1 MLDRDTAIHLVAG
14 GVAGTAGAIV
24 TCPLEV
30 VKTRLQSSSSG
41 FYPPPINKE
50 LTSGHVT
57 CKSLLKSEQRRR
69 LCTGGYTRHDL
80 VALSHFGVPTPPG
93 CSPRS
98 HSTPGIYQCIRYIVE
113 NEGTRA
119 LFKGLGPNLVGVAP
133 SRAIYF
139 CAYSKSKIAFNSVLP
154 PDTPIVHVCSAF
166 CAGFVA
172 CTLTNPIWFVKT
184 RLQLDDRTNRI
195 TAMEC
200 VHRIYRQSGILGFYK
215 GIVASYVGISET
227 VIHFVIYEAVKA
239 WLATHRSRVSR
250 PDDRKTLR
258 DFIEFMAAGSFSKT
272 IASTIAYPHEVARTR
287 LREEGTKYQ
296 RFWQTLRTVVAEEGT
311 NGLYRGLGTHLIRQ
325 IPNTAI
331 IMATYEAV
339 VYILSRH
346 FHQRPRSIASASGS
360 QFYAEAKAKRELA

>member
-1 MLDRDTAIHLVAG
+1 MLDRDTAIHLIAG
-14 GVAGTAGAIV
+14 GVAGTTGAIV

-41 FYPPPINKE
+41 FYPPPVNKE
-50 LTSGHVT
+50 FTSGHVT
-57 CKSLLKSEQRRR
+57 CKSFPTPEQRRR
-69 LCTGGYTRHDL
+69 LCTGGYPRYSFL
-80 VALSHFGVPTPPG
+80 ALSHCGVSTPPG
-93 CSPRS
+93 GSP
-98 HSTPGIYQCIRYIVE
+98 HTHPTPGIYQCIRYIIK
-113 NEGTRA
+113 NEGARA

-139 CAYSKSKIAFNSVLP
+139 CAYSKSKVTFNTILP

-172 CTLTNPIWFVKT
+172 CTLTNPIWFIKT
-184 RLQLDDRTNRI
+184 RLQLDHRTNKI
-195 TAMEC
+195 TAIEC
-200 VHRIYRQSGILGFYK
+200 TRRIYRQSGILGFYK

-239 WLATHRSRVSR
+239 WLASTRTRIPSRG
-250 PDDRKTLR
+250 DDRKTLR

-272 IASTIAYPHEVARTR
+272 IASTAAYPHEVARTR
-287 LREEGTKYQ
+287 LREEGTKY
-296 RFWQTLRTVVAEEGT
+296 RTFCQTLNTVYVEEGT
-311 NGLYRGLGTHLIRQ
+311 KGLYRGLGTHLIRQ

-339 VYILSRH
+339 VYILTRH
-346 FHQRPRSIASASGS
+346 FHSTAVNTKNATS
-360 QFYAEAKAKRELA
+360 QFYAEAKVKRGLA

>member
-14 GVAGTAGAIV
+14 GVAGTTGAIV

-41 FYPPPINKE
+41 FYPPPVNKE

-57 CKSLLKSEQRRR
+57 CKSFPKPEQRRR
-69 LCTGGYTRHDL
+69 LCTGGYTRHAL
-80 VALSHFGVPTPPG
+80 IALSHFGA
-93 CSPRS
+93 S
-98 HSTPGIYQCIRYIVE
+98 STPGGTPHSHSAPSVYQCIRYIVQ

-139 CAYSKSKIAFNSVLP
+139 CAYSKSKIAFNTIFA
-154 PDTPIVHVCSAF
+154 PDTALVHVFSAF

-184 RLQLDDRTNRI
+184 RLQLDHRTNKI

-200 VHRIYRQSGILGFYK
+200 VQRIYRQSGILGFYK
-215 GIVASYVGISET
+215 GIIASYVGISET

-239 WLATHRSRVSR
+239 MLAAYKTSGA
-250 PDDRKTLR
+250 DDRKSLR
-258 DFIEFMAAGSFSKT
+258 DFLEFMAAGSFSKT

-296 RFWQTLRTVVAEEGT
+296 TFWQTLKVVHVEEGLQ
-311 NGLYRGLGTHLIRQ
+311 GLYRGLTTHLIRQ

-339 VYILSRH
+339 VYLLSRH
-346 FHQRPRSIASASGS
+346 FHERSLSSLANSSETK
-360 QFYAEAKAKRELA
+360 FYAEPKGKRELA

>member
-14 GVAGTAGAIV
+14 GVAGTTGAIV

-41 FYPPPINKE
+41 FYPPPVNKE

-57 CKSLLKSEQRRR
+57 CKSFPKPEQRRR
-69 LCTGGYTRHDL
+69 LCTGGYTRHAL
-80 VALSHFGVPTPPG
+80 VALSHFGSSTPPG
-93 CSPRS
+93 GSPY
-98 HSTPGIYQCIRYIVE
+98 HS
-113 NEGTRA
+113 
-119 LFKGLGPNLVGVAP
+119 AP
-133 SRAIYF
+133 
-139 CAYSKSKIAFNSVLP
+139 
-154 PDTPIVHVCSAF
+154 
-166 CAGFVA
+166 GFVA

-184 RLQLDDRTNRI
+184 RLQLDHRSNKI

-200 VHRIYRQSGILGFYK
+200 VQRIYRQSGILGFYK

-239 WLATHRSRVSR
+239 WLATYRI
-250 PDDRKTLR
+250 PTIDDRKTLR
-258 DFIEFMAAGSFSKT
+258 DFLEFMAAGSFSKT

-296 RFWQTLRTVVAEEGT
+296 AFWQTLRTVCAEEGPQ
-311 NGLYRGLGTHLIRQ
+311 GLYRGLGTHLIRQ

-339 VYILSRH
+339 VYLLSRH
-346 FHQRPRSIASASGS
+346 FHQQSLLNNNNES
-360 QFYAEAKAKRELA
+360 QFYAETKSKSELA

>member
-14 GVAGTAGAIV
+14 GVAGTTGAIV

-41 FYPPPINKE
+41 FYPPPVNKE

-57 CKSLLKSEQRRR
+57 CKSFPKPEQRRR
-69 LCTGGYTRHDL
+69 LCTGGYTRHAL
-80 VALSHFGVPTPPG
+80 VALSHFGSSTPPG
-93 CSPRS
+93 GTPY
-98 HSTPGIYQCIRYIVE
+98 HSAPGIYQCIKYIVQ

-139 CAYSKSKIAFNSVLP
+139 CAYSKSKIAFNAILT
-154 PDTPIVHVCSAF
+154 PDTPLVHVFSAF

-184 RLQLDDRTNRI
+184 RLQLDHRSNKI

-200 VHRIYRQSGILGFYK
+200 VQRIYRQSGILGFYK

-239 WLATHRSRVSR
+239 WLATYRI
-250 PDDRKTLR
+250 PTIDDRKTLR
-258 DFIEFMAAGSFSKT
+258 DFLEFMAAGSFSKT

-296 RFWQTLRTVVAEEGT
+296 AFWQTLRTVCAEEGPQ
-311 NGLYRGLGTHLIRQ
+311 GLYRGLGTHLIRQ

-339 VYILSRH
+339 VYLLSRH
-346 FHQRPRSIASASGS
+346 FHEQSLLNNSNES
-360 QFYAEAKAKRELA
+360 QFYAETKSKSELA